1 MNFLMAR
8 VYPSMPAHLR
18 RVRAGAD
25 ELFVT
30 RHAAQAQQ
38 HDCMHSPSRAEILNS
53 AGMCAQVLMN
63 GRPLGVQFKRN
74 SAYVA
79 QEDCFVPTMSANETL
94 MFTATLTLPK
104 SVDAKERAQRIEEV
118 LRIMG
123 LWRSRETQACTA
135 SRRIWFLWS
144 NLCLT
149 AAPRSCCAAGRS
161 NGRGACVV
169 LQ

>member
-1 MNFLMAR
+1 MR
-8 VYPSMPAHLR
+8 
-18 RVRAGAD
+18 
-25 ELFVT
+25 
-30 RHAAQAQQ
+30 
-38 HDCMHSPSRAEILNS
+38 
-53 AGMCAQVLMN
+53 AQVLMN

-123 LWRSRETQACTA
+123 LWRSRETQAR
-135 SRRIWFLWS
+135 SRLPS
-144 NLCLT
+144 LCSDDNQLLLHVP
-149 AAPRSCCAAGRS
+149 AQER
-161 NGRGACVV
+161 
-169 LQ
+169 